1 MNIEEYH
8 GYGIKPMVRWLN
20 EIDTDRKEEFDRYV
34 VKYLKDHSNIN
45 ERRKARFKKLAAI
58 RYAEIITSQDVVER
72 RKYVERLKFVEKQLE
87 EKLKTVRQKI
97 QYLS

>member
-20 EIDTDRKEEFDRYV
+20 EIDTDRKEEFYGYV
-34 VKYLKDHSNIN
+34 TKYLKDHSNIN
-45 ERRKARFKKLAAI
+45 ERRKARFKELAAI

-87 EKLKTVRQKI
+87 EKLKTVRQQI